1 MNKSSCVKTI
11 PEWKWKCRFTIK
23 TQNNNAFYEQKCYN
37 SGFDA
42 SKKKKKFIFWQL
54 KNLCHKLGDILVQ
67 VQNTEKKMAY
77 HEYSSLIISIKP
89 QCLQ

>member
-42 SKKKKKFIFWQL
+42 SKKKKKIHFL
-54 KNLCHKLGDILVQ
+54 A
-67 VQNTEKKMAY
+67 TKKSVSQTRRY
-77 HEYSSLIISIKP
+77 FGTGSKHRKKDGLS
-89 QCLQ
+89 